1 MSDVKAPIQVV
12 KEARGSESGSVFLI
26 WSAAASGYKTA
37 TDTFIFDVAGK
48 ILHQN
53 VVVHY
58 EAPMKILHQNV
69 VVHYEATMSEG
80 PVHDAWDNH
89 FSAFGAHDVD
99 KILEDY
105 TEKSII
111 TVYNQVDGS
120 QTVFTGLDGVK
131 KCFAGLFKSLF
142 DMSDIKAPIQVVKE
156 ASDSEPGSV
165 FLIWSAAKSGY
176 LEATDTFVF
185 DADGKITT
193 QNVVVTYQNPT
204 GEKSGLEPTVV
215 VPTGDGPVHDA
226 WDNHFSAFGAHDVD
240 KILKDYTD
248 KSTITVYNQV
258 DGSQSVFEGLDGV
271 KDCFIGLFDSLF
283 DMSDVKAP
291 IQVVKEA
298 RGSESGSVFLIWSA
312 AASGY
317 KTATDTFIF
326 DGSGKILRQNV
337 VVHYKTPKDTLQ

>member
-1 MSDVKAPIQVV
+1 MGVTYQNPTGEK
-12 KEARGSESGSVFLI
+12 SGLEP
-26 WSAAASGYKTA
+26 T
-37 TDTFIFDVAGK
+37 
-48 ILHQN
+48 
-53 VVVHY
+53 VVV
-58 EAPMKILHQNV
+58 P
-69 VVHYEATMSEG
+69 TGDG

-120 QTVFTGLDGVK
+120 QTVFTCLDGVK

-165 FLIWSAAKSGY
+165 FLIWSAVKSGY

-204 GEKSGLEPTVV
+204 GEKSGL
-215 VPTGDGPVHDA
+215 
-226 WDNHFSAFGAHDVD
+226 
-240 KILKDYTD
+240 
-248 KSTITVYNQV
+248 
-258 DGSQSVFEGLDGV
+258 
-271 KDCFIGLFDSLF
+271 
-283 DMSDVKAP
+283 
-291 IQVVKEA
+291 
-298 RGSESGSVFLIWSA
+298 
-312 AASGY
+312 
-317 KTATDTFIF
+317 
-326 DGSGKILRQNV
+326 
-337 VVHYKTPKDTLQ
+337 